1 MKMKLHE
8 TMVQKLIKVYEV
20 NSGWTEEKKLIAALR
35 NLDLSIYTQANGNQV
50 LVPTE
55 QLQAALS
62 QNENADERQDRINK
76 MVEQAKRINRG

>member
-1 MKMKLHE
+1 MKLHE

>member
-1 MKMKLHE
+1 MKLHE
-8 TMVQKLIKVYEV
+8 TMVQKLVKVYEV
-20 NSGWTEEKKLIAALR
+20 NSGWTEEHKLITALR
-35 NLDLSIYTQANGNQV
+35 NLDLSIYTQSNGNQV

-62 QNENADERQDRINK
+62 QNEAADERQDRINK